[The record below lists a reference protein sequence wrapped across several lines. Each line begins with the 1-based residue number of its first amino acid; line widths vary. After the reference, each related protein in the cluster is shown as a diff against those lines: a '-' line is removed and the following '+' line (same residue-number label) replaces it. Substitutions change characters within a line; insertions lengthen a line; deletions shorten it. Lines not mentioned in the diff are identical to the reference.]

1 MGVKF
6 DRIQDGFDGP
16 FAKLGFDILPPPQAG
31 IVGPDRAAG
40 YLISH
45 SVNNSFKLV
54 NRLLKARVDV
64 YWLTKQMQSDGQD
77 LGTGAIWVPSSPA
90 AIPVLR
96 QSAKELGVTI
106 HAVAQSPTGN
116 AYKLKPVRIGLYD
129 QYGGLMP
136 AGWVRWILEQYEFP
150 FEVVYPKTLDE
161 GGLKSKYDV
170 IVFTDGAFRRGN
182 VGRGSGPLFAN
193 RIPDDVPEQYQPSL
207 GRITE
212 DKTLPQ
218 IRQFV
223 ESGGS
228 VVTIGSSCTMAE
240 LLGVPVVNYLTEKLP
255 DGKDQQLSGEKFYIP
270 GSLLKVNIDNTQPLA
285 FGLPKQVDVFF
296 DNSPVFKLQPDATQR
311 KTESVGWFSGPDI
324 LDSGWAWGK
333 SYLDGGTAIVAAH
346 VGEGTVTL
354 LGPEVTFRGQP
365 HGTYP
370 LLFNG
375 LYSGSIEATV
385 LR

>member
-1 MGVKF
+1 
-6 DRIQDGFDGP
+6 
-16 FAKLGFDILPPPQAG
+16 
-31 IVGPDRAAG
+31 
-40 YLISH
+40 
-45 SVNNSFKLV
+45 
-54 NRLLKARVDV
+54 
-64 YWLTKQMQSDGQD
+64 
-77 LGTGAIWVPSSPA
+77 
-90 AIPVLR
+90 
-96 QSAKELGVTI
+96 
-106 HAVAQSPTGN
+106 
-116 AYKLKPVRIGLYD
+116 
-129 QYGGLMP
+129 
-136 AGWVRWILEQYEFP
+136 
-150 FEVVYPKTLDE
+150 
-161 GGLKSKYDV
+161 
-170 IVFTDGAFRRGN
+170 
-182 VGRGSGPLFAN
+182 
-193 RIPDDVPEQYQPSL
+193 
-207 GRITE
+207 
-212 DKTLPQ
+212 
-218 IRQFV
+218 
-223 ESGGS
+223 
-228 VVTIGSSCTMAE
+228 MAE

-333 SYLDGGTAIVAAH
+333 SYLEGGTAIVAAH